1 MNRSTNPPLTISRPE
16 LLRNGSDGQ
25 FRRLVHNLFAFLGC
39 HEAIRAGHA
48 SRIGLTSIEYTA
60 LISVAHLQSDSD
72 VSVKSLAEHL
82 HVSGAFVTTIVGKL
96 LKKGFLSKETD
107 TADRRRLRLAVT
119 GKGEALLADLAP
131 VQQQVNDIQF
141 GCLTATDFD
150 FLNDIV
156 ERLIPG
162 GNQAIALQTY
172 LAQHRVREE

>member
-1 MNRSTNPPLTISRPE
+1 MNKPTNAPLTISRPE
-16 LLRNGSDGQ
+16 LLRNGSDGE
-25 FRRLVHNLFAFLGC
+25 FRRLVHNLFAFLGS

-48 SRIGLTSIEYTA
+48 ARIGLTAIEYTA
-60 LISVAHLQSDSD
+60 LISVAHLESNLD

-96 LKKGFLSKETD
+96 LKKGLLSKETD
-107 TADRRRLRLAVT
+107 KVDRRRLSLTVT
-119 GKGEALLADLAP
+119 TKGETLLAELAP

-141 GCLTATDFD
+141 GCLTATEFE
-150 FLNDIV
+150 FLNDII

-172 LAQHRVREE
+172 LAQHQVR

>member
-1 MNRSTNPPLTISRPE
+1 MTRSASVPLTISRPE
-16 LLRNGSDGQ
+16 LLKNGSDNE

-48 SRIGLTSIEYTA
+48 ARIGLTAVEYTA
-60 LISVAHLQSDSD
+60 LISVAHLESEAD

-96 LKKGFLSKETD
+96 LKKGLLRKETD
-107 TADRRRLRLAVT
+107 QLDRRRLCLTVT
-119 GKGEALLADLAP
+119 DKGKALLAELAP
-131 VQQQVNDIQF
+131 MQQQVNDIQF
-141 GCLTATDFD
+141 GSLTAQEFD
-150 FLNDIV
+150 FLNRIV

-172 LAQHRVREE
+172 LAQHEVR